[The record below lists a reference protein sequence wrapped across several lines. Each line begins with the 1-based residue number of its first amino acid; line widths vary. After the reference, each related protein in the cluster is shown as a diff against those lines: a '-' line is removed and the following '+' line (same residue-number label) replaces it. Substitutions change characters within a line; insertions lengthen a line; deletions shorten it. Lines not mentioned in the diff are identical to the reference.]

1 MDLSGGGN
9 AETAAVAMKRA
20 LSSLRRPLQDVRLRL
35 VAEIYE
41 IRHRGILLLGSGGV
55 VHNLRLARLDRADGP
70 IDEWARRF
78 DDWVREKIERRYS
91 TALGQAE
98 LASTSV
104 EGRMLEVKKATL
116 NMAGQSRLEE
126 IRASLGQ
133 STGTSSASRPA
144 AAVETNQHPAID
156 DAPPPID
163 EEGRRGE
170 RDAVP

>member
-1 MDLSGGGN
+1 MQQESSS
-9 AETAAVAMKRA
+9 ARA
-20 LSSLRRPLQDVRLRL
+20 SSIARDWYHLGRVTTLQ
-35 VAEIYE
+35 E
-41 IRHRGILLLGSGGV
+41 
-55 VHNLRLARLDRADGP
+55 
-70 IDEWARRF
+70 
-78 DDWVREKIERRYS
+78 VREKIERRYS

-133 STGTSSASRPA
+133 STGTSAASKPA

-156 DAPPPID
+156 DAPPPTSKQT
-163 EEGRRGE
+163 EQPAAQPAENQN
-170 RDAVP
+170 